1 MAFSHD
7 FPTPPKALEE
17 MQQWFGTL
25 IQQPLPSAHSLD
37 LASKEKEA
45 ARYITSKTPLKAYQ
59 RMQIYQEQYW
69 WRLQKALAANFPLLA
84 HLMGNERFEKEM
96 AVPYFTAYPP
106 NHWSLHRLGEN
117 LGNWIKTN
125 LKIPEQKQLLE
136 ATFIDSALYQTATKQ
151 MFTPIPSTL
160 LAKEEAQA
168 LTFKPLFLQ
177 PHLSFLELF
186 SPLIFLREEILQKK
200 ITLSSFSALPKKKS
214 YIVTFRQQ
222 NQQVIFKEL
231 SFNEWQLLQ
240 RFLAGTNLNEIY
252 EWIEHAED
260 KGGQQAMEE
269 KFPSWF
275 AGWVQAGWLTF
286 LEPA

>member
-151 MFTPIPSTL
+151 MFTPITSTL

-186 SPLIFLREEILQKK
+186 SPLIF
-200 ITLSSFSALPKKKS
+200 
-214 YIVTFRQQ
+214 
-222 NQQVIFKEL
+222 
-231 SFNEWQLLQ
+231 
-240 RFLAGTNLNEIY
+240 
-252 EWIEHAED
+252 
-260 KGGQQAMEE
+260 
-269 KFPSWF
+269 
-275 AGWVQAGWLTF
+275 
-286 LEPA
+286 